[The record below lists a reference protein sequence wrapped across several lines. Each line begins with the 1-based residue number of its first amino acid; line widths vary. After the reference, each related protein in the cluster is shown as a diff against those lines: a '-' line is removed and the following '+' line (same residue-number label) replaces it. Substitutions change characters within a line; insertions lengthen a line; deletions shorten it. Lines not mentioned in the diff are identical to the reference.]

1 MPQFTINREPI
12 GDLTVNTGSVI
23 DITSAT
29 TGSFFVGKTEVQAA
43 SPDSD
48 TTATT
53 FAPRFAGGSGR
64 NLFIKNS
71 PNSTIPYGW
80 MKQFTNQTWS
90 SEDISSRDDVP
101 FNLTINA
108 STGVVEFR
116 DSSNVIFTAPAG
128 SIPIYGRIA
137 CNASQENGGV
147 GGGEFIVDL
156 GAATGVVT
164 LYYEANPIPDTFKV
178 EYNGSVVINTGSV
191 SGSGTASF
199 TKTTASPTWAKVIVE
214 APLAGTA
221 WDFTLS
227 CPGGASPPYITPS
240 GRNTFTGTST
250 AYGDSLNTGGLP
262 FTVQV
267 VYEGGS
273 VYTELSAYSDVM
285 SFPTEMTEVS
295 SQKWTD
301 GTYNVVISD
310 SGIATLTDYGSV
322 IAQRV
327 ESKLIDPSGIYIAT
341 TYGKDTFNSGED
353 FSVVIQLNAAS
364 PLPVY
369 TFIALDLAAGS
380 VTGVRG
386 PFSEP
391 TLPANTSTVKY
402 IPLSYCDS
410 DGIIQQIHE
419 GTLLWK

>member
-29 TGSFFVGKTEVQAA
+29 TGSFFIGRTQTQAA
-43 SPDSD
+43 SPDPD
-48 TTATT
+48 TTSTT

-64 NLFIKNS
+64 NLYIKDVINS
-71 PNSTIPYGW
+71 NIPSKW
-80 MKQFTNQTWS
+80 MRQSLNQSWD
-90 SEDISSRDDVP
+90 SEDGV
-101 FNLTINA
+101 FKMTINA
-108 STGVVEFR
+108 STGVLEFR
-116 DSSNVIFTAPAG
+116 DATNVIFTAPAG
-128 SIPIYGRIA
+128 SIPIYGRIS
-137 CNASQENGGV
+137 CNASQQNGGV
-147 GGGEFIVDL
+147 GGGEFIIDL
-156 GAATGVVT
+156 GAATGVVD
-164 LYYEANPIPDTFKV
+164 LYYYAQPIPDTFKV
-178 EYNGSVVINTGSV
+178 EYNGSQVINTGSV

-199 TKTTASPTWAKVIVE
+199 TKSTASPTWAKVIVE

-227 CPGGASPPYITPS
+227 CPGSASPPYITTS
-240 GRNTFTGTST
+240 GRTTFTGTST
-250 AYGDSLNTGGLP
+250 SYGNSLNGGTA

-273 VYTELSAYSDVM
+273 VYTELSGYSDVIT
-285 SFPTEMTEVS
+285 FATNIIEVS
-295 SQKWTD
+295 SQKWSD
-301 GTYNVVISD
+301 GTYNVVID
-310 SGIATLTDYGSV
+310 NSGIATLSDYSGI

-327 ESKLIDPSGIYIAT
+327 EAKLIDPSGVYIAT
-341 TYGKDTFNSGED
+341 TYGKNTFNSGED
-353 FSVVIQLNAAS
+353 FSLEIQLNTAL
-364 PLPVY
+364 PLQLY

-380 VTGVRG
+380 VTGARG

-402 IPLSYCDS
+402 IPISYCDS
-410 DGIIQQIHE
+410 NGIIQQIHE